1 MNGFFY
7 GVALQWK
14 LDIRS
19 KSLLVTCYIIP
30 LIFFLLMGGIFTSV
44 MPEMRS
50 TLIQSMIVVS
60 VSMGAFIGLPPSLI
74 ETYGSDIKK
83 VYKANGV
90 PIYLGLV
97 TMFLSAF
104 VHLMIACIVIV
115 LFAPVLFEAALLIQV
130 PIFFLAL
137 AIYIIVSL
145 SIGSILGLI
154 IKNQAKLTMIAQ
166 LVFLPSIM
174 LSGIMFPI
182 DFLPNFLKTIGR
194 IFPASWGYLLMLD
207 NGFCLE
213 NLWYLIFVLFA
224 AVIVCGVILKKQNQR
239 ATFFR

>member
-1 MNGFFY
+1 MNGFLY
-7 GVALQWK
+7 GIALQCK

-19 KSLLVTCYIIP
+19 KSLLSTCYIIP

-44 MPEMRS
+44 MPDMKS
-50 TLIQSMIVVS
+50 TLIQAMLVLS
-60 VSMGAFIGLPPSLI
+60 VSMGAFVGLPPSLI

-115 LFAPVLFEAALLIQV
+115 LLAPILFEAVLPAQL

-137 AIYIIVSL
+137 AIYILVSL
-145 SIGSILGLI
+145 SIGSILGLM
-154 IKNQAKLTMIAQ
+154 IKSQSKLTMIAQ
-166 LVFLPSIM
+166 LLFLPSIM
-174 LSGIMFPI
+174 LSGIMFPL
-182 DFLPNFLKTIGR
+182 DFLPDFLKTIGR
-194 IFPASWGYLLMLD
+194 IFPASWGYRLMLD
-207 NGFCLE
+207 DGFCLE
-213 NLWYLIFVLFA
+213 NLVYLICVFFA
-224 AVIVCGVILKKQNQR
+224 AVIVCGVVLKKQK
-239 ATFFR
+239 

>member
-1 MNGFFY
+1 MNGFLY
-7 GVALQWK
+7 GIALQWK

-19 KSLLVTCYIIP
+19 KSMLVTCYIVP
-30 LIFFLLMGGIFTSV
+30 LIFFLFMGGIFTSV

-50 TLIQSMIVVS
+50 TLIQSMIVMS

-74 ETYGSDIKK
+74 EK

-90 PIYLGLV
+90 PLYLGLV

-104 VHLMIACIVIV
+104 VHLMISSVII
-115 LFAPVLFEAALLIQV
+115 LLLAPILFEATLPVQL
-130 PIFFLAL
+130 PFFFLAL

-145 SIGSILGLI
+145 SIGSILGLTV
-154 IKNQAKLTMIAQ
+154 KNQAKLTMIAQ

-182 DFLPNFLKTIGR
+182 ELLPDVLKTIR
-194 IFPASWGYLLMLD
+194 YIYPASWGYRLMLD
-207 NGFCLE
+207 YGFHLQ
-213 NLWYLIFVLFA
+213 NLWYLIAIFFA
-224 AVIVCGVILKKQNQR
+224 VIIVCGIILKKQKVK
-239 ATFFR
+239 

>member
-1 MNGFFY
+1 MNAFLY
-7 GVALQWK
+7 GLALQWK

-19 KSLLVTCYIIP
+19 KSLLVTCYIVP

-44 MPEMRS
+44 MPEMKN
-50 TLIQSMIVVS
+50 TLIQSMIVMS
-60 VSMGAFIGLPPSLI
+60 VSMGALIGLPPSLI

-104 VHLMIACIVIV
+104 AHLMLTCIMIV
-115 LFAPVLFEAALLIQV
+115 LLAPILFEATLPTQL
-130 PIFFLAL
+130 PTFFLAL

-145 SIGSILGLI
+145 SIGSILGLTV
-154 IKNQAKLTMIAQ
+154 KNQAKLTMIAQ

-182 DFLPNFLKTIGR
+182 DLLPDFLEIIGR
-194 IFPASWGYLLMLD
+194 IFPASWGYRLML
-207 NGFCLE
+207 NKGFCFE
-213 NLWYLIFVLFA
+213 NIYYLIFIFLV
-224 AVIVCGVILKKQNQR
+224 AVIVCKTILEKQKVK
-239 ATFFR
+239 